1 MKKSELKKRL
11 KESEDL
17 CRKVG
22 TLLTKYQKKIDK
34 LKVQSKKAQGIA
46 SEADWASEKLIQK
59 TLAKA
64 FPKDDFLAEESYFR
78 QEQKGTQP
86 RVKSLM
92 KKEALWVI
100 DPLDG
105 TNNFLNGFDYY
116 SICLSLLVKGKP
128 VLGVVY
134 RPSSDEF
141 FFAIKGEGSFKKRLN
156 TTNSRKKKLSVTKS
170 KRLLKDSILVT
181 GFATEKGQSLE
192 QEFTRFKNV
201 MKRVRAVR
209 RLGSAAL
216 DLCYVAEGIFDGFW
230 EIGLAP
236 WDVAA
241 AGLICQEAGVK
252 ITNIKN
258 EKFTPFSDSFL
269 AARGPLHRKLL
280 DLFA

>member
-1 MKKSELKKRL
+1 MNKRELKQRL
-11 KESEDL
+11 KVVETL
-17 CRKVG
+17 CVRAG
-22 TLLTKYQKKIDK
+22 SLLSRYQKKIDK
-34 LKVQSKKAQGIA
+34 LKIQNKQTQGIA

-59 TLAKA
+59 TLSKA
-64 FPKDDFLAEESYFR
+64 FPTDDFLAEESYFR
-78 QEQKGTQP
+78 QQQEGTSPQI
-86 RVKSLM
+86 KSL
-92 KKEALWVI
+92 KEKSALWVV

-116 SICLSLLVKGKP
+116 SICISLLVKGKP

-141 FFAIKGEGSFKKRLN
+141 FFALKGEGSFKKKLN
-156 TTNSRKKKLSVTKS
+156 SPRSRKKILSVVKS
-170 KRLLKDSILVT
+170 KRTLKDSILVT
-181 GFATEKGQSLE
+181 GFVTEKGQSLE

-201 MKRVRAVR
+201 MHRVRAVR

-230 EIGLAP
+230 ETGLAP

-252 ITNIKN
+252 ITDINN
-258 EKFTPFSDSFL
+258 QKFSPFSNSFL
-269 AARGPLHRKLL
+269 ASRGSLHKKLL
-280 DLFA
+280 DLLA